1 MSSIVTA
8 VTCWPGH
15 TAGSTWWLKN
25 SCMWLGD
32 QAISRKG
39 SSGSALKAEGDL
51 EETERSDR
59 DRDWAAA
66 LFLFSVFCFGLI
78 AGPGSSFSTI
88 EALLF
93 TQAAP
98 LKSRWKIMTR

>member
-1 MSSIVTA
+1 MSSIATA
-8 VTCWPGH
+8 VTAWPGH

-39 SSGSALKAEGDL
+39 SSGSGRKVGGGL

-59 DRDWAAA
+59 EWAAA

-78 AGPGSSFSTI
+78 AGPGSSLSTV

-98 LKSRWKIMTR
+98 LKSCWKIMTR